1 MNGAKVRIRPRPL
14 SMPTYLPAMTADY
27 ARPGV
32 SMTLEKSSSGIAGT
46 PKLWRS
52 PAMALRS
59 FVATQLFSDDATNA
73 GAFAPEAFASRRRA
87 VQPTSPH

>member
-1 MNGAKVRIRPRPL
+1 MYGAKVRIRPRPR

-27 ARPGV
+27 ARRSV
-32 SMTLEKSSSGIAGT
+32 SMTLEKSSGGIVGT
-46 PKLWRS
+46 PKVSML

-73 GAFAPEAFASRRRA
+73 
-87 VQPTSPH
+87 